1 MIRLVPWL
9 LVVALTV
16 YALVDCLQSDED
28 SVRGVPKLLWALLI
42 LILPLF
48 GPIAW
53 FVAGRPEQPRP
64 GAGPRQQPR
73 RPRGPDDDPDFLRRL

>member
-1 MIRLVPWL
+1 MIRLAPWL
-9 LVVALTV
+9 LLIALTV

-28 SVRGVPKLLWALLI
+28 AVRGVPKLFWALLI
-42 LILPLF
+42 VVLPLL
-48 GPIAW
+48 GAVGW

-64 GAGPRQQPR
+64 GTGPRQQPR

>member
-9 LVVALTV
+9 LVIALTV

-28 SVRGVPKLLWALLI
+28 AVRGVPRLLWALLI
-42 LILPLF
+42 LVLPLM

-53 FVAGRPEQPRP
+53 FVAGRPEQPRR